1 MIEQTHPIASIRKP
15 WLRLAVSLAL
25 LSSQTQTVL
34 AESFSLPSAGDDLI
48 GRIRHTKAHQ
58 EDTLI
63 DIARRYSIGQDEMVM
78 ANPTVDRWLPKEST
92 EVLIPQL
99 FILPDAPRSGIV
111 VNIPEMRLYY
121 FPVRASARKTPVAAK
136 TPAEPRK
143 AASTTCKPTAAK
155 PTSAAKLASGSQSSS
170 AGTAKVS
177 AKPTGTGNGKPP
189 AKPTSTGGVKPPVK
203 PTSAGNTKPP
213 AKTCAATA
221 APAAPKPKPA
231 PAEPSF
237 ESAGSGEV
245 ISYPVSMGR
254 MDWRTPIGKTTVVN
268 KQKDPSWTPPASIKR
283 EHAAKGDPLPDI
295 VPPGPDNPLGKL
307 AMRLGVSG
315 YLIHGT
321 DVAKADGIGMRVT
334 HGCMRLYNED
344 IARLFPMVP
353 VGSPVY
359 LVNQPIKLGW
369 KGSLLYMEASQPLD
383 EDVGVPNHD
392 PDEDVGKEQ
401 LRREDEQRSRFLK
414 RIANTEIQ
422 KMKDRT
428 GASVDMDKVRR
439 YLDKPT
445 GIPVVIGG
453 TGSGWQ
459 TAAAG
464 DEGMAPTTREDD
476 PNLGSAGIKPRPIEA
491 PAVIPTKSRTIAPP
505 PARPESSPIDDA
517 EPARATPRPY
527 DEESIQEP
535 VAQQQSS
542 DELYTPDHPYRPGR
556 DADSTEDRPADAKSL
571 PYPSPEVVESAST
584 ETAEEE

>member
-1 MIEQTHPIASIRKP
+1 MIRQSQTLAKSTQSWI
-15 WLRLAVSLAL
+15 RLAVSAAL
-25 LSSQTQTVL
+25 VSAQIQTAL
-34 AESFSLPSAGDDLI
+34 AESFSLPGAGDDLI

-63 DIARRYSIGQDEMVM
+63 DIARRFSIGQDEMVM
-78 ANPTVDRWLPKEST
+78 ANPTVDRWLPKEGT
-92 EVLIPQL
+92 DVLIPQL
-99 FILPDAPRSGIV
+99 FILPDAPRAGIV

-121 FPVRASARKTPVAAK
+121 FPVRASAAKRAAVA
-136 TPAEPRK
+136 AEPRK
-143 AASTTCKPTAAK
+143 PVTTTCKKPVDKPVSPDKSSNSGNGKSSAKPASAGSARTAAK
-155 PTSAAKLASGSQSSS
+155 PAQASN
-170 AGTAKVS
+170 
-177 AKPTGTGNGKPP
+177 AKP
-189 AKPTSTGGVKPPVK
+189 AVK
-203 PTSAGNTKPP
+203 PTQTANTK
-213 AKTCAATA
+213 ATA
-221 APAAPKPKPA
+221 KPCVATPAPKPA
-231 PAEPSF
+231 PAPVAAASY

-283 EHAAKGDPLPDI
+283 EHAAKGDPLPDV
-295 VPPGPDNPLGKL
+295 VPPGPDNPLGKF

-344 IARLFPMVP
+344 IAKLFPLVP

-369 KGSLLYMEASQPLD
+369 RGSLLYLEASQPLD
-383 EDVGVPNHD
+383 EDTGIPNHD
-392 PDEDVGKEQ
+392 PDENVSKEQ
-401 LRREDEQRSRFLK
+401 LRREDEQRSRFLM

-422 KMKDRT
+422 KMKDKT

-459 TAAAG
+459 TAAAS
-464 DEGMAPTTREDD
+464 DEGMAPVKQEDD
-476 PNLGSAGIKPRPIEA
+476 PNLAAPSLKSRPMKTPTVIPPKPR
-491 PAVIPTKSRTIAPP
+491 SIAPP
-505 PARPESSPIDDA
+505 PTRPSSSITDDA
-517 EPARATPRPY
+517 EPPVRATPRAY
-527 DEESIQEP
+527 DEDSISEP
-535 VAQQQSS
+535 VVSRPSS
-542 DELYTPDHPYRPGR
+542 EGLYTPDNPYRPER
-556 DADSTEDRPADAKSL
+556 ESSPATVDMEDRPADARSS
-571 PYPSPEVVESAST
+571 PYPSAESFEPVPA
-584 ETAEEE
+584 EPEEE